1 MAVRIDTGGLADL
14 QTFGQLPNT
23 VKFTPAH
30 PKTIGLRVGFP
41 MVGKMFS
48 AFGVFKFRFQQ
59 FEGLAEEA
67 EKFKLIVLGW
77 AIVRLALSDLKAF
90 LILCYNF
97 VC

>member
-1 MAVRIDTGGLADL
+1 MNRMLIRNWRNDWWIAVRIDTGGLADL

-48 AFGVFKFRFQQ
+48 AFGVFKF
-59 FEGLAEEA
+59 
-67 EKFKLIVLGW
+67 
-77 AIVRLALSDLKAF
+77 LSFAFNNLK
-90 LILCYNF
+90 
-97 VC
+97 V